1 MPSRVTRIRDGRR
14 APRIKARIKAG
25 TKDGVMT
32 LRLFYHPLSSY
43 CWKVLIALHENGTP
57 FDGVVLDNA
66 ETAAQWQALWPIAR
80 FPLLCDDARDAPV
93 AEASIIIEYLGL
105 HYPGS
110 FAPIPA
116 DPDLA
121 IEARLMDR
129 LFDNYVMTPM
139 QAFVA
144 DRIRPDGT
152 GDAHGVAQAR
162 AMLGKAYALLEERIA
177 GRTWAAGEAL
187 TLADCAALPALFYA
201 DKVVPFRASHPVLA
215 AYLARL
221 EARPSVARVLAE
233 KEPVWAMF
241 PFADGPPV

>member
-1 MPSRVTRIRDGRR
+1 M
-14 APRIKARIKAG
+14 
-25 TKDGVMT
+25 
-32 LRLFYHPLSSY
+32 RLFYHPLSSY
-43 CWKVLIALHENGTP
+43 CWKVLIALYENGAP
-57 FDGVVLDNA
+57 FEGLVLDNPQ
-66 ETAAQWQALWPIAR
+66 AAADLQALWPIAR
-80 FPLLCDDARDAPV
+80 FPLLRDEQRGATV
-93 AEASIIIEYLGL
+93 AEASIIIEYLGV
-105 HYPGS
+105 HYPTA
-110 FAPIPA
+110 FTPIPMDVDSA
-116 DPDLA
+116 L
-121 IEARLMDR
+121 EVRLMDR

-152 GDAHGVAQAR
+152 QDRHGVGQAR
-162 AMLGKAYALLEERIA
+162 TLLGKAYALLEERIA
-177 GRTWAAGEAL
+177 GRTWAAGEAF